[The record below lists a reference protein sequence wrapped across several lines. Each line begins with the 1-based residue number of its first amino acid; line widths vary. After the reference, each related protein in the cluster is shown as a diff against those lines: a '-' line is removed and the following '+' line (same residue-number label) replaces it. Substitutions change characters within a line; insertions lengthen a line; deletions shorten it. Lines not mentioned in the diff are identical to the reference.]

1 LLTYTSLS
9 QTGSV
14 AAMGMD
20 GYTFHGSWR
29 DLDICCGTAM
39 IRKYDDETTI
49 TVTVGTIHKTATI
62 TDTAGYLQGTFVGE
76 CRLLCV
82 EKH

>member
-1 LLTYTSLS
+1 
-9 QTGSV
+9 
-14 AAMGMD
+14 MGMD

-62 TDTAGYLQGTFVGE
+62 KDTAGYLQGKSVGE
-76 CRLLCV
+76 CRLLGV

>member
-49 TVTVGTIHKTATI
+49 TVTVGIIHKTATI
-62 TDTAGYLQGTFVGE
+62 KDTAGYLQGKSVGE
-76 CRLLCV
+76 CRLLGV